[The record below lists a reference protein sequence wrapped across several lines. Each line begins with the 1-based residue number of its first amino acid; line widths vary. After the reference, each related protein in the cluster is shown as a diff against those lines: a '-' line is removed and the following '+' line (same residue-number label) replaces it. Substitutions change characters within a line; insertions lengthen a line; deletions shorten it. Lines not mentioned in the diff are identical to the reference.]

1 MFCSGCCCFFLSS
14 GWPMQNPVR
23 IHIIRNKIWITYLH
37 KWFHPIIVYRR
48 QLDFNSE
55 MSNILRRSKSW
66 RFPFNEWKWVLFD
79 ETTKQLLCRNFNTPF
94 VPVWHVESLTKLL
107 NLQIPNKCAVN
118 WFDCRIASDFNWNR
132 LLFNQS
138 IFKFSN
144 KRTTSQLIKKS
155 NTYTSIF
162 ILKKWV
168 CFQWIYVLIHELKDS
183 FMAHEHFFRN
193 LSIQHLQF
201 YNW

>member
-1 MFCSGCCCFFLSS
+1 
-14 GWPMQNPVR
+14 
-23 IHIIRNKIWITYLH
+23 
-37 KWFHPIIVYRR
+37 
-48 QLDFNSE
+48 

-138 IFKFSN
+138 IFNFSI
-144 KRTTSQLIKKS
+144 KRTTCQLIKKS
-155 NTYTSIF
+155 FNQTSIF
-162 ILKKWV
+162 FILTYWAYSFRIGSIDIRVKQIKNLELVKKAR
-168 CFQWIYVLIHELKDS
+168 F
-183 FMAHEHFFRN
+183 
-193 LSIQHLQF
+193 LSGIF
-201 YNW
+201 

>member
-1 MFCSGCCCFFLSS
+1 
-14 GWPMQNPVR
+14 
-23 IHIIRNKIWITYLH
+23 
-37 KWFHPIIVYRR
+37 
-48 QLDFNSE
+48 

-107 NLQIPNKCAVN
+107 NLQIPNKCTVN

-138 IFKFSN
+138 IFKFSI

-155 NTYTSIF
+155 YSDLYHHFYFEKLDLLPTDIR
-162 ILKKWV
+162 
-168 CFQWIYVLIHELKDS
+168 FQSWTKRPLQGWWTFQKLVHSEL
-183 FMAHEHFFRN
+183 A
-193 LSIQHLQF
+193 I
-201 YNW
+201 